1 MVKKYNPDQWWN
13 NNKCQCE
20 CKKRHVCEKDC
31 IWNPSTYNCE
41 SSFKKF
47 EDIQKVLWMI
57 QQLRVMKLQS
67 HTMKKQKVY

>member
-1 MVKKYNPDQWWN
+1 MGKKYNSDQWWN
-13 NNKCQCE
+13 KNKCQCE

-41 SSFKKF
+41 NPFQKF

-67 HTMKKQKVY
+67 HTMKKQKVF

>member
-1 MVKKYNPDQWWN
+1 MGKKYNSDQWWN

-41 SSFKKF
+41 NSFQKF
-47 EDIQKVLWMI
+47 EDI
-57 QQLRVMKLQS
+57 
-67 HTMKKQKVY
+67 

>member
-1 MVKKYNPDQWWN
+1 MGKKYNSDQWWN

-41 SSFKKF
+41 NPFQKF
-47 EDIQKVLWMI
+47 EDI
-57 QQLRVMKLQS
+57 
-67 HTMKKQKVY
+67 

>member
-1 MVKKYNPDQWWN
+1 MGKKYNSDQWWN

-41 SSFKKF
+41 NSFQKF

-67 HTMKKQKVY
+67 HTMKKQKVF